1 MMDHMV
7 TDAFRSVIDAPANR
21 ITDTENVE
29 EEIPNPSCE
38 RFFNLLKAANEP
50 IYEGCSQ
57 SKLSIS
63 VRLLAARANWH
74 IPQGVLTFLQRY
86 LQICPLLRIICLR
99 IIMKQQG

>member
-1 MMDHMV
+1 MMLV

-63 VRLLAARANWH
+63 IRMLAARANWH
-74 IPQGVLTFLQRY
+74 IPQRCVDFFAEMFADLSPSKDSLPKNYF
-86 LQICPLLRIICLR
+86 
-99 IIMKQQG
+99 